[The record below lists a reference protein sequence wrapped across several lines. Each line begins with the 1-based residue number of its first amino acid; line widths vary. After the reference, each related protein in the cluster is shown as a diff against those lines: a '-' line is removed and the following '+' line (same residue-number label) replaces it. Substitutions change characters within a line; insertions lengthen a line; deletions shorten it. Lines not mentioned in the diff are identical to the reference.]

1 MATKKTAVTD
11 KQAVG
16 FEQALQRL
24 EAIVREME
32 GGSLSLDTM
41 IQRFEE
47 GQALIGVCNKK
58 LNEVER
64 KIDVEWAR
72 ATAEMLVK
80 KDGETKAVPFEDEA
94 EDSDGDDGKNGEEEK
109 KDDDGTVPF

>member
-1 MATKKTAVTD
+1 MATKKVPGSD
-11 KQAVG
+11 RQAVG

-32 GGSLSLDTM
+32 QGSLSLDTM

-47 GQALIGVCNKK
+47 GQALIRVCSGK

-64 KIDVEWAR
+64 KI
-72 ATAEMLVK
+72 EMLVK
-80 KDGETKAVPFEDEA
+80 KDGETEVVPFEA
-94 EDSDGDDGKNGEEEK
+94 EEQGDGDRDGAADRSAGGDKKGDDGS
-109 KDDDGTVPF
+109 VPF